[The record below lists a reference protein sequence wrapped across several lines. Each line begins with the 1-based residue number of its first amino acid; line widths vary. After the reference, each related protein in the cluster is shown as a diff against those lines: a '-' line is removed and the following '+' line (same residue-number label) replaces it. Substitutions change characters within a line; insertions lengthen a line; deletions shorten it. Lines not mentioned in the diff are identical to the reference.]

1 MLLPGDIVEP
11 TTFNT
16 STVWTDPENCGPYC
30 LFATAADILQ
40 QDFASAHL
48 VNRLLELLYT
58 PGTPE
63 PAVLASLT
71 TFGTLA
77 HVDADATS
85 HMNRLRVVA
94 ATHMITNH
102 TRIEAG
108 RFTISGVPVNIAWL
122 KAAAIAIGARVNIF
136 QLCPRIPD
144 VQLLC
149 VEAEPMFGN
158 RGIFGACNILYQPM
172 DEFPFQ
178 PLYPS
183 LQRAA
188 HIHHLFPRHL
198 ETFPDS
204 ELKYEVTLLTRYAQT
219 TERFYRID
227 LGRFSYTLR
236 ASCQLTRRWQEAL
249 FVAFPKWDRGHGEVK
264 GEEVGEEYA
273 ALRQKCPCDCD
284 DFYSVFYSTC
294 PSCDQFNNSMQEFGH

>member
-264 GEEVGEEYA
+264 GEEVGEDYA